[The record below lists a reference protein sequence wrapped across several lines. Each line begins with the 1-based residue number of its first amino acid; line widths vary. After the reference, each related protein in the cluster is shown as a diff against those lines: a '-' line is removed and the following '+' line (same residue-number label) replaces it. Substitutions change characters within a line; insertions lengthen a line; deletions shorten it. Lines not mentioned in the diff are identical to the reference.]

1 MAVDPLSDVVF
12 RISISNK
19 FKNMNNVS
27 IKCLKSEKIE
37 SGACHGQFLINSLRP
52 GQGISIGNQLR
63 RVLLGDLGGVAISAV
78 RIAGVSHEFSTIPG
92 VREDIL
98 EILLNLKGIVFKSK
112 TQDVQFGRLKIQGPV
127 VITADLIQLP
137 SNLEIVNSNHY
148 IATLSTS
155 NILEIEFKFEY
166 GTGYHLASQNFSDE
180 TDNYLQLD
188 TIFMP
193 VQKVDFKI
201 ENVYDNANNITE
213 RVFLDIWTNGSIS
226 PNEALKSAAKIV
238 IDLFTLLI
246 NNKDNN
252 EENQFESK
260 TRSISIE
267 PYTNIAI
274 EELQLSV
281 RAYNCLK
288 KAQINTVGDLL
299 QYSPEKLQ
307 ELKNFGRKSADE
319 VFSTLKNKL
328 GIILK

>member
-1 MAVDPLSDVVF
+1 
-12 RISISNK
+12 
-19 FKNMNNVS
+19 MNNIS
-27 IKCLKSEKIE
+27 IKCLKSEQIQ
-37 SGACHGQFLINSLRP
+37 SNACYSQFLINSLQP
-52 GQGISIGNQLR
+52 GQGITIGNQLR
-63 RVLLGDLGGVAISAV
+63 RVLLGDLGGMSISAV
-78 RIAGVSHEFSTIPG
+78 RIAGVTHEFSTIPG

-98 EILLNLKGIVFKSK
+98 EILLNLKGIVLKNKTK
-112 TQDVQFGRLKIQGPV
+112 TQDIEFGRLKVQGPS

-137 SNLEIVNSNHY
+137 SNLEIVNPNHY
-148 IATLSTS
+148 IATISTS

-166 GTGYHLASQNFSDE
+166 GTGYRLAAQTFLDE
-180 TDNYLQLD
+180 ADNYLQLD

-201 ENVYDNANNITE
+201 ENVYDTANNISE
-213 RVFLDIWTNGSIS
+213 RLFIDIWTNGSIS
-226 PNEALKSAAKIV
+226 PNDALESAAQII

-246 NNKDNN
+246 NNNSTNENN
-252 EENQFESK
+252 QLETK
-260 TRSISIE
+260 TESISIE

-299 QYSPEKLQ
+299 QYSPEKLH

>member
-1 MAVDPLSDVVF
+1 
-12 RISISNK
+12 
-19 FKNMNNVS
+19 MNNIS
-27 IKCLKSEKIE
+27 IKCLKSEKIQ
-37 SGACHGQFLINSLRP
+37 SGACHGQFIINSLQT
-52 GQGISIGNQLR
+52 GQGITIGNQLR
-63 RVLLGDLGGVAISAV
+63 RVLLGDLGGIAISAV
-78 RIAGVSHEFSTIPG
+78 RIAGITHEFSTIPG

-98 EILLNLKGIVFKSK
+98 EILLNLKGIVLKSK
-112 TQDVQFGRLKIQGPV
+112 TKKVQFGRLKVQGPS

-137 SNLEIVNSNHY
+137 SDLEIINPNHY
-148 IATLSTS
+148 IATISTS

-166 GTGYHLASQNFSDE
+166 GTGYRLASQSFSEEDE
-180 TDNYLQLD
+180 NYLQLD

-193 VQKVDFKI
+193 IQKVDFKI
-201 ENVYDNANNITE
+201 ENVYDTNNNISE
-213 RVFLDIWTNGSIS
+213 KLLIDIWTNGSIS
-226 PNEALKSAAKIV
+226 PNDALESAAQII
-238 IDLFTLLI
+238 IDLFGLLL
-246 NNKDNN
+246 NNKETN
-252 EENQFESK
+252 ESNQLDLK
-260 TRSISIE
+260 TQSISIE

>member
-1 MAVDPLSDVVF
+1 MTN
-12 RISISNK
+12 I
-19 FKNMNNVS
+19 S
-27 IKCLKSEKIE
+27 IKCLKSDNIE
-37 SGACHGQFLINSLRP
+37 SGSCHGQFLIDSLKP
-52 GQGISIGNQLR
+52 GQGITIGNQLR
-63 RVLLGDLGGVAISAV
+63 RVLLNDLGGVAISAV

-98 EILLNLKGIVFKSK
+98 EILLNLKGIVFKSQ
-112 TQDVQFGRLKIQGPV
+112 TQTPQFGRLKIQGPAV
-127 VITADLIQLP
+127 VTADLLQLP
-137 SNLEIVNSNHY
+137 PNLEIINPNYY
-148 IATLSTS
+148 IMTISTS

-166 GTGYHLASQNFSDE
+166 GTGYKLASQTFLEENE
-180 TDNYLQLD
+180 NYLQLD

-201 ENVYDNANNITE
+201 ENVYDTANNITE
-213 RVFLDIWTNGSIS
+213 RVFLDIWTNGSLS
-226 PNEALKSAAKIV
+226 PTEALKAATQIT
-238 IDLFTLLI
+238 IDLFTLLLE
-246 NNKDNN
+246 NK
-252 EENQFESK
+252 EQKSSEIRETESQS
-260 TRSISIE
+260 RSIE

-299 QYSPEKLQ
+299 HYSPEKLQ

>member
-1 MAVDPLSDVVF
+1 MST
-12 RISISNK
+12 I
-19 FKNMNNVS
+19 S
-27 IKCLKSEKIE
+27 IKCLKSEQIQ
-37 SGACHGQFLINSLRP
+37 SGACHGQFVINSLKT
-52 GQGISIGNQLR
+52 GQGITIGNQLR
-63 RVLLGDLGGVAISAV
+63 RVLLGDLGGIAISAV
-78 RIAGVSHEFSTIPG
+78 RISGITHEFSTIPG

-98 EILLNLKGIVFKSK
+98 EILLNLKGIVLKSK
-112 TQDVQFGRLKIQGPV
+112 TKEIQFGRLKIQGPIV
-127 VITADLIQLP
+127 VTADLIQLP
-137 SNLEIVNSNHY
+137 SNLEIVNPNHY
-148 IATLSTS
+148 ITTILTS
-155 NILEIEFKFEY
+155 NLLEIELKFEY
-166 GTGYHLASQNFSDE
+166 GTGYSLASQICSKED
-180 TDNYLQLD
+180 DNYLQLD

-201 ENVYDNANNITE
+201 ENVYDTANAISE
-213 RVFLDIWTNGSIS
+213 RLILDIWTNGSIS
-226 PNEALKSAAKIV
+226 PNDALQSAAQII
-238 IDLFTLLI
+238 IDLFGLLL
-246 NNKDNN
+246 NAKDPN
-252 EENQFESK
+252 EIIQSDPKPQF
-260 TRSISIE
+260 ISIK

>member
-1 MAVDPLSDVVF
+1 
-12 RISISNK
+12 
-19 FKNMNNVS
+19 MNNIS
-27 IKCLKSEKIE
+27 IKCLKSEKIQ
-37 SGACHGQFLINSLRP
+37 SGACHGQFVINSLRS
-52 GQGISIGNQLR
+52 GQGITIGNQLR

-78 RIAGVSHEFSTIPG
+78 RIAGITHEFSTIPG

-112 TQDVQFGRLKIQGPV
+112 TKDTQFGRLKIQGPSV
-127 VITADLIQLP
+127 VTADLIQLP
-137 SNLEIVNSNHY
+137 SDLEIVNPNHY
-148 IATLSTS
+148 IATISTA
-155 NILEIEFKFEY
+155 NILEIEFKFDY
-166 GTGYHLASQNFSDE
+166 GTGYRLASQTFLDE
-180 TDNYLQLD
+180 AENYLQLD

-201 ENVYDNANNITE
+201 ENVYDSINNISE
-213 RVFLDIWTNGSIS
+213 RLLLDIWTNGSIL
-226 PNEALKSAAKIV
+226 PNEALESASQII

-246 NNKDNN
+246 NNKNIN
-252 EENQFESK
+252 ETNQLEAKSE
-260 TRSISIE
+260 SISIE

>member
-1 MAVDPLSDVVF
+1 M
-12 RISISNK
+12 NK
-19 FKNMNNVS
+19 IY
-27 IKCLKSEKIE
+27 IKCLKSEKIQ
-37 SGACHGQFLINSLRP
+37 SGACHGQFIINSLKT
-52 GQGISIGNQLR
+52 GQGITIGNQLR
-63 RVLLGDLGGVAISAV
+63 RVLLGDLGGIAISSV
-78 RIAGVSHEFSTIPG
+78 RIAGITHEFSTIPG

-98 EILLNLKGIVFKSK
+98 EILLNLKGIVLK
-112 TQDVQFGRLKIQGPV
+112 TKTKTTQFGRLKIQGPR
-127 VITADLIQLP
+127 VITAGLIQLP
-137 SNLEIVNSNHY
+137 SDLEIVNPNHY
-148 IATLSTS
+148 IATISTS
-155 NILEIEFKFEY
+155 NILEIELKFEY
-166 GTGYHLASQNFSDE
+166 GTGYRLASQSFSEEDE
-180 TDNYLQLD
+180 NYLQLD

-201 ENVYDNANNITE
+201 ENVYDTNNNISE
-213 RVFLDIWTNGSIS
+213 KLLLDIWTNGSIS
-226 PNEALKSAAKIV
+226 PNDALQSAAQII
-238 IDLFTLLI
+238 IDLFGLLL
-246 NNKDNN
+246 NNKEITKSNHLDL
-252 EENQFESK
+252 K
-260 TRSISIE
+260 TQSISIE

>member
-1 MAVDPLSDVVF
+1 
-12 RISISNK
+12 
-19 FKNMNNVS
+19 MNHIS
-27 IKCLKSEKIE
+27 IKCLKSEKIQ
-37 SGACHGQFLINSLRP
+37 SGACHGQFLINLLKP
-52 GQGISIGNQLR
+52 GQGITIGNQLR
-63 RVLLGDLGGVAISAV
+63 RILLGDLGGVAISAV
-78 RIAGVSHEFSTIPG
+78 RIAGVTHEFSTIPG

-98 EILLNLKGIVFKSK
+98 EILLNLKGIVFKSQ
-112 TQDVQFGRLKIQGPV
+112 TQNTQFGRLKIQGPS
-127 VITADLIQLP
+127 VITADLIELP
-137 SNLEIVNSNHY
+137 SNLEIINPNHY
-148 IATLSTS
+148 IATISTA

-166 GTGYHLASQNFSDE
+166 GTGYRLAAQTFSHE
-180 TDNYLQLD
+180 ADNYLQLD

-201 ENVYDNANNITE
+201 ENVYDRTVHSVHSAQASNNTNNISE
-213 RVFLDIWTNGSIS
+213 RLLLDIWTNGSIS
-226 PNEALKSAAKIV
+226 PNEALESAAQII

-246 NNKDNN
+246 NNKNMNDAS
-252 EENQFESK
+252 QLESK
-260 TRSISIE
+260 SESISIE

-288 KAQINTVGDLL
+288 KARINTVGDLL

>member
-1 MAVDPLSDVVF
+1 MTN
-12 RISISNK
+12 ISL
-19 FKNMNNVS
+19 
-27 IKCLKSEKIE
+27 KCLKSERIQ
-37 SGACHGQFLINSLRP
+37 SGNYHGQFLINSLKP
-52 GQGISIGNQLR
+52 GQGITIGNQLR
-63 RVLLGDLGGVAISAV
+63 RVLLGDLGGIAISAV

-98 EILLNLKGIVFKSK
+98 EILLNLKGIVLKSK
-112 TQDVQFGRLKIQGPV
+112 LKDVQFGRLKVQGPAV
-127 VITADLIQLP
+127 VTADLIQLP
-137 SNLEIVNSNHY
+137 ANLEIINPNSY
-148 IATLSTS
+148 IATISTS

-166 GTGYHLASQNFSDE
+166 GTGYKLASQTFSDE
-180 TDNYLQLD
+180 SENYLQLD
-188 TIFMP
+188 AIFMP

-201 ENVYDNANNITE
+201 ENVYDTSNNINE
-213 RVFLDIWTNGSIS
+213 RLFIDIWTDGSILPS
-226 PNEALKSAAKIV
+226 EALENASQII

-246 NNKDNN
+246 NNKDINENN
-252 EENQFESK
+252 QVVTK
-260 TRSISIE
+260 TQSLIIE

>member
-1 MAVDPLSDVVF
+1 M
-12 RISISNK
+12 NK
-19 FKNMNNVS
+19 LS

-37 SGACHGQFLINSLRP
+37 SGACQGQFLINSLRP
-52 GQGISIGNQLR
+52 GQGITIGNQLR
-63 RVLLGDLGGVAISAV
+63 RVLLGDLGGMAISAV
-78 RIAGVSHEFSTIPG
+78 RIAGISHEFSTIPG

-98 EILLNLKGIVFKSK
+98 EILLNLKEIVFQSK
-112 TQDVQFGRLKIQGPV
+112 TQNVQFGRLKIQGPA

-137 SNLEIVNSNHY
+137 PDLKIINPNHY
-148 IATLSTS
+148 IATISTS

-166 GTGYHLASQNFSDE
+166 GTGYKLASQTFLE
-180 TDNYLQLD
+180 EADNYLQLD

-201 ENVYDNANNITE
+201 ENVYDSANNISE
-213 RVFLDIWTNGSIS
+213 RVLIDIWTNGSIS
-226 PNEALKSAAKIV
+226 PNEALKSAAQI
-238 IDLFTLLI
+238 IINLFTSLI
-246 NNKDNN
+246 NNKATN
-252 EENQFESK
+252 EENSLEIK
-260 TRSISIE
+260 TTSLSME

>member
-1 MAVDPLSDVVF
+1 MSTAKTTSSLKTLFLINYS
-12 RISISNK
+12 
-19 FKNMNNVS
+19 MNNIS
-27 IKCLKSEKIE
+27 IKCLKSEKIQ
-37 SGACHGQFLINSLRP
+37 SGACHGQFVINSLRP
-52 GQGISIGNQLR
+52 GQGITIGNQLR

-78 RIAGVSHEFSTIPG
+78 RIAGITHEFSTIPG

-112 TQDVQFGRLKIQGPV
+112 TQETQFGRLKIQGPSV
-127 VITADLIQLP
+127 VTADLIQLP
-137 SNLEIVNSNHY
+137 SDLEIVNPTHY
-148 IATLSTS
+148 IATISTA

-166 GTGYHLASQNFSDE
+166 GTGYRLAAQTFLDE
-180 TDNYLQLD
+180 ADNYLQLD

-201 ENVYDNANNITE
+201 ENVYDAKNNISE
-213 RVFLDIWTNGSIS
+213 RLLVDIWTNGSIS
-226 PNEALKSAAKIV
+226 PNEALESGAQII

-246 NNKDNN
+246 NNKNMN
-252 EENQFESK
+252 ETNQLEAKSE
-260 TRSISIE
+260 SISIE

>member
-1 MAVDPLSDVVF
+1 
-12 RISISNK
+12 
-19 FKNMNNVS
+19 MNNIS
-27 IKCLKSEKIE
+27 IKCLKSEQIK
-37 SGACHGQFLINSLRP
+37 SGACHGQFVINSLQT
-52 GQGISIGNQLR
+52 GQGITIGNQLR

-78 RIAGVSHEFSTIPG
+78 RIAGITHEFSTIPG

-112 TQDVQFGRLKIQGPV
+112 TKDVQFGRLKIQGPS
-127 VITADLIQLP
+127 VITAGLIQLP
-137 SNLEIVNSNHY
+137 ADLEIVNPNHY
-148 IATLSTS
+148 IATISTS
-155 NILEIEFKFEY
+155 NIIEIEFKFEY
-166 GTGYHLASQNFSDE
+166 GTGYKLATQAFSDE
-180 TDNYLQLD
+180 SENYLQLD

-201 ENVYDNANNITE
+201 ETVYDNSNTISE
-213 RVFLDIWTNGSIS
+213 RLLLDIWTNGSIS
-226 PNEALKSAAKIV
+226 PSDALESAAQII
-238 IDLFTLLI
+238 IDLFLLLL
-246 NNKDNN
+246 NNKNTTERNKLDL
-252 EENQFESK
+252 ENQA
-260 TRSISIE
+260 ISIE

-319 VFSTLKNKL
+319 VFFTLKNKL

>member
-1 MAVDPLSDVVF
+1 
-12 RISISNK
+12 
-19 FKNMNNVS
+19 MNQIS
-27 IKCLKSEKIE
+27 IKCLKSEKIQ
-37 SGACHGQFLINSLRP
+37 SGASYGQFLINYLRP
-52 GQGISIGNQLR
+52 GQGITIGNQLR
-63 RVLLGDLGGVAISAV
+63 RVLLGDLGGTAISAV
-78 RIAGVSHEFSTIPG
+78 RIAGVRHEFSTIPG

-98 EILLNLKGIVFKSK
+98 EILLNLKGIVLKSN
-112 TQDVQFGRLKIQGPV
+112 TTDLEFGRLKVQGPT

-137 SNLEIVNSNHY
+137 SNLEIINPNHY
-148 IATLSTS
+148 IATISTS
-155 NILEIEFKFEY
+155 NVLEIEFKFEY
-166 GTGYHLASQNFSDE
+166 GTGYKLASQLFTRES
-180 TDNYLQLD
+180 DNYLQLD

-201 ENVYDNANNITE
+201 ENVYDTTNNITE
-213 RVFLDIWTNGSIS
+213 RLFIDVWTNGSIT
-226 PNEALKSAAKIV
+226 PNEAIQSATQIIIDVFTSLIQTKETTEKNEGEAKP
-238 IDLFTLLI
+238 D
-246 NNKDNN
+246 
-252 EENQFESK
+252 
-260 TRSISIE
+260 SISIE

-328 GIILK
+328 GITLK

>member
-1 MAVDPLSDVVF
+1 MNN
-12 RISISNK
+12 ISIT
-19 FKNMNNVS
+19 
-27 IKCLKSEKIE
+27 CLKSEKIE
-37 SGACHGQFLINSLRP
+37 SGCCHGQFLINSLKP
-52 GQGISIGNQLR
+52 GQGITIGNQLR
-63 RVLLGDLGGVAISAV
+63 RVLLNDLGGVAISAV
-78 RIAGVSHEFSTIPG
+78 RIAGVSHEFSILPG

-112 TQDVQFGRLKIQGPV
+112 SQNPEFGRLKIQGPA

-137 SNLEIVNSNHY
+137 SNLEIVNPNHY
-148 IATLSTS
+148 IMTISTS

-166 GTGYHLASQNFSDE
+166 GTGYKLASQTFLEENE
-180 TDNYLQLD
+180 NYLQLD

-201 ENVYDNANNITE
+201 ENVYDNNNISE
-213 RVFLDIWTNGSIS
+213 RIFLDIWTNGSIS
-226 PNEALKSAAKIV
+226 PNDALKSAAQLT
-238 IDLFTLLI
+238 IDLFTFLVKE
-246 NNKDNN
+246 KDT
-252 EENQFESK
+252 EKKRELKPKSG
-260 TRSISIE
+260 SISIE

-299 QYSPEKLQ
+299 HYSPEKLQ
-307 ELKNFGRKSADE
+307 ELKNFGRKLVDE

>member
-1 MAVDPLSDVVF
+1 
-12 RISISNK
+12 
-19 FKNMNNVS
+19 MNNIS
-27 IKCLKSEKIE
+27 IKCLKSEKIQ
-37 SGACHGQFLINSLRP
+37 SGACYGQFVITSLQP
-52 GQGISIGNQLR
+52 GQGITIGNQLR

-78 RIAGVSHEFSTIPG
+78 RIAGVTHEFSTIPG

-98 EILLNLKGIVFKSK
+98 EILLNLKGIILKSK
-112 TQDVQFGRLKIQGPV
+112 TQDSQFGRLKIQGPNV
-127 VITADLIQLP
+127 VTADLIQLP
-137 SNLEIVNSNHY
+137 STLKIVNPNHY
-148 IATLSTS
+148 IATISTS
-155 NILEIEFKFEY
+155 NVLEIEFKFEY
-166 GTGYHLASQNFSDE
+166 GTGYRLASQTFSDE
-180 TDNYLQLD
+180 AENYLQLD

-201 ENVYDNANNITE
+201 ENVYDTSNTISE
-213 RVFLDIWTNGSIS
+213 RLFLDIWTNGSIS
-226 PNEALKSAAKIV
+226 PNDALESASQMI
-238 IDLFTLLI
+238 IELFTSLLK
-246 NNKDNN
+246 NKNGK
-252 EENQFESK
+252 ETNQLEP
-260 TRSISIE
+260 RVESISIE

>member
-1 MAVDPLSDVVF
+1 M
-12 RISISNK
+12 NK
-19 FKNMNNVS
+19 IY
-27 IKCLKSEKIE
+27 IKCLKSEKIQ
-37 SGACHGQFLINSLRP
+37 SGACHGQFIINSLKT
-52 GQGISIGNQLR
+52 GQGITIGNQLR
-63 RVLLGDLGGVAISAV
+63 RVLLGDLGGISISSV
-78 RIAGVSHEFSTIPG
+78 RIAGITHEFSTIPG

-98 EILLNLKGIVFKSK
+98 EILLNLKGIVLK
-112 TQDVQFGRLKIQGPV
+112 TKTKMTQFGRLKIQGPR
-127 VITADLIQLP
+127 VITAGLIQLP
-137 SNLEIVNSNHY
+137 SDLEIVNPNHY
-148 IATLSTS
+148 IATISTS
-155 NILEIEFKFEY
+155 NILEIELKFEY
-166 GTGYHLASQNFSDE
+166 GTGYRLASQSFSEEDE
-180 TDNYLQLD
+180 NYLQLD

-201 ENVYDNANNITE
+201 ENVYDTNNNISE
-213 RVFLDIWTNGSIS
+213 KLLLDIWTNGSIS
-226 PNEALKSAAKIV
+226 PNDALQSAAQII
-238 IDLFTLLI
+238 IDLFGLLL
-246 NNKDNN
+246 NNKETTKSNHLN
-252 EENQFESK
+252 LK
-260 TRSISIE
+260 TQSISIE